1 MVQINKVYTRGGDKG
16 QTSLAGGGR
25 IAKNHPRVEAY
36 GTVDELNSIIGI
48 CQCHN
53 LLKPESP
60 QRDQLEKIL
69 QGIQQKLFDLGSELA
84 TSPDKANKK
93 GPSITEKNIQWL
105 EDVIDVLN
113 ADLPALTSFVLPGGG
128 PVTAF
133 LHQARTVCRRAE
145 RRTLDLSQQETVGES
160 KPGGEIRTKTKKL
173 GATKTSSPQPVGWW
187 VVPYLNRLSDCLFVL
202 ARWSSKNLSEPEFL
216 WEPGKE
222 DDSDWKTG

>member
-113 ADLPALTSFVLPGGG
+113 ANLPALKSFVLPGGG

-145 RRTLDLSQQETVGES
+145 RRTLDLREEETVGE
-160 KPGGEIRTKTKKL
+160 
-173 GATKTSSPQPVGWW
+173 WD
-187 VVPYLNRLSDCLFVL
+187 VPYLNRLSDCLFVL

-216 WEPGKE
+216 WAPGKE
-222 DDSDWKTG
+222 DDTNWKTD